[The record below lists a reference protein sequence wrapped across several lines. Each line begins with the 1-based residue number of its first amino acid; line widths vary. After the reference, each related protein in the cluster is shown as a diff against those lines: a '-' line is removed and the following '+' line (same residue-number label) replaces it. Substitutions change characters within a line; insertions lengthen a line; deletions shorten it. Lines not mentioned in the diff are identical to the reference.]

1 VYYILIY
8 EVVGDHVT
16 RRAPYREEHLR
27 LLNEAHER
35 GELVMAGALRSRS
48 TERCSSFAPTM
59 PPSQDV
65 SPSAIRMFAMAWSRD
80 EGAGLE
86 RGGRRAILRHGLTDR
101 PLEEVHG
108 SSLEL
113 SEEFYKAVQFD
124 CAEWIKIG
132 TTKTAMV
139 YGLGNVPVKNHE

>member
-1 VYYILIY
+1 MYYILFY
-8 EVVGDHVT
+8 EVIGDHVT

-65 SPSAIRMFAMAWSRD
+65 SPSAIRMFAMA
-80 EGAGLE
+80 
-86 RGGRRAILRHGLTDR
+86 
-101 PLEEVHG
+101 
-108 SSLEL
+108 
-113 SEEFYKAVQFD
+113 
-124 CAEWIKIG
+124 
-132 TTKTAMV
+132 
-139 YGLGNVPVKNHE
+139 